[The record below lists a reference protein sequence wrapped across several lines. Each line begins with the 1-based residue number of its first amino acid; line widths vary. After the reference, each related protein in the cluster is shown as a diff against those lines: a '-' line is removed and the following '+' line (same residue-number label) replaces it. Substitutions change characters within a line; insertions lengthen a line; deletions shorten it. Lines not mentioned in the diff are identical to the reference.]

1 MFKTRIARSA
11 IVALFA
17 AVTILSNSQAG
28 AAVVQGVTIEEV
40 SSQQNTPPFTHLADF
55 TIDGSGGVPTD
66 SSTGV
71 HNASAGAMW
80 LNVSSDGTQGC
91 CPFGETPIS
100 ILTIYLIPALR
111 MSCST
116 WAPLRISRVSAFETS
131 TRMQEEKF

>member
-28 AAVVQGVTIEEV
+28 VAVVQGVAIEEV
-40 SSQQNTPPFTHLADF
+40 SSQRNTPPFTHLADF

-66 SSTGV
+66 LSTGV

-91 CPFGETPIS
+91 CPFGETPDLHIDD
-100 ILTIYLIPALR
+100 ILDPRLAHIVFDLGAVEDIE
-111 MSCST
+111 SF
-116 WAPLRISRVSAFETS
+116 RV
-131 TRMQEEKF
+131 